1 MPDLQCVR
9 GAGRQSAGRLPG
21 SSHRAKRW
29 TSPRQTFTTLCS
41 LSLSRSLPQPFS
53 YTSYTLSVWQQIHC
67 SAGWKELRTVDVCA
81 GLSYIL
87 MDCPSIDP
95 VSLARILCFRP
106 IPGTAGV
113 GRVC

>member
-1 MPDLQCVR
+1 MDI
-9 GAGRQSAGRLPG
+9 
-21 SSHRAKRW
+21 AK
-29 TSPRQTFTTLCS
+29 TNLYDFVLS

-81 GLSYIL
+81 GLSCIL